1 LRANLFSID
10 NLLDLNFINELFENN
25 KNIQKNEIVRNL
37 LNNLATDL
45 IENSMNKIQINKLK
59 TIDDVYNAKET
70 IINFSDKVQQGL
82 NEIRNFLKVKMYNH
96 KSVKKWNSK
105 SEMVIEF
112 LFDYFKKNYD
122 KLPNSN
128 SLYSKDRNIADYIS
142 GMTDKFALNIYENIN

>member
-1 LRANLFSID
+1 MRANLFSID

-70 IINFSDKVQQGL
+70 IINFSDKVQKGL
-82 NEIRNFLKVKMYNH
+82 NEIRNFFE
-96 KSVKKWNSK
+96 SK
-105 SEMVIEF
+105 NV
-112 LFDYFKKNYD
+112 
-122 KLPNSN
+122 
-128 SLYSKDRNIADYIS
+128 
-142 GMTDKFALNIYENIN
+142 